1 MRKVNYTANQGSKI
15 ISMAIPLLTARLE
28 PSVRLAVVLSFAHFA
43 AIGMLWP
50 LALPMAVKLMGTI
63 LFVVSLIF
71 YLRSYA
77 LLRSPRSIVA
87 FELSEE
93 MACTL
98 ETQRGE
104 HITCTLLGSSFV
116 APYLTVLNLK
126 PSGGFFTRSVVI
138 LADGMDAEQF
148 RQLRV
153 LLRWKWRDPA

>member
-1 MRKVNYTANQGSKI
+1 
-15 ISMAIPLLTARLE
+15 MAIPLLAARLE
-28 PSVRLAVVLSFAHFA
+28 PSLHLAAILGFVHFA

-50 LALPMAVKLMGTI
+50 LALPTTIKLAGTI
-63 LFVVSLIF
+63 LFVVSSIF

-98 ETQRGE
+98 ETQHGE
-104 HITCTLLGSSFV
+104 HIVCTLLGSSFV
-116 APYLTVLNLK
+116 SPYLTVLNLK
-126 PSGGFFTRSVVI
+126 PFGKFFTRSVVI
-138 LADGMDAEQF
+138 LADGIDAEQF
-148 RQLRV
+148 RRLRV